1 MFSYIITNRTKFDL
15 NKARDRA
22 HLLIGLGIAIANVDK
37 VIEII
42 KKSKDPADAK
52 RELLK
57 TKWANSDIADLL
69 TIVDDPRQIINENEI
84 YLTEE
89 QAKAIL
95 ELRLQ
100 RLTALGKNEIESE
113 LKELSKSINGFLEI
127 LTNKEVLLK
136 VIEDE
141 LTEVREQFATPR
153 KTNITEIE
161 LTDFD
166 QEDELRGQFDV
177 GYA

>member
-1 MFSYIITNRTKFDL
+1 MALTGGRPKLMGIKEFLSSFVKFRIEIITNRTKFDL

-69 TIVDDPRQIINENEI
+69 AIVDDPRQIINENEI
-84 YLTEE
+84 YDV
-89 QAKAIL
+89 KVRKFSIL
-95 ELRLQ
+95 KTITGLGSSYVFIGIG
-100 RLTALGKNEIESE
+100 ALA
-113 LKELSKSINGFLEI
+113 LLSLSGF
-127 LTNKEVLLK
+127 
-136 VIEDE
+136 
-141 LTEVREQFATPR
+141 P
-153 KTNITEIE
+153 
-161 LTDFD
+161 
-166 QEDELRGQFDV
+166 
-177 GYA
+177 